1 MNDGPRVSAA
11 FDLPDSAGLPGPRG
25 QSPLTQAR
33 PDERSDL
40 SAPQRLGERPAR
52 PCADDAWTRYAT
64 PGAAWGVLALSLG
77 TTCLAW
83 QFGVD
88 HDALT
93 GAASTASVTTR
104 NAVAVVGTTASLLIF
119 GIVWAIGGTRRRAL
133 AIADRMT
140 LALRQANDTLE
151 ARVAERTALLRD
163 SHQRLAAVNE
173 QLRAVNLSFG
183 GLSAPG
189 PLAERLTAAATR
201 LRTIVPAEIA
211 LAVAFR
217 LDAVAAPEPEIGLD
231 ADASVPPA
239 ERQRWFAA
247 AIESYRAGLV
257 PTPIGGLLGHQL
269 RVPLLDGKDHVL
281 GYLML
286 GRDVGGFAAEDA
298 AVLTQFALLVASSLS
313 VHETLARE
321 RIARAEAQQADRAKE
336 EMLAIVSHE
345 LRTPLNA
352 IQGWLHALRRRRAG
366 DSELLERAVE
376 VIQRNLDT
384 QVQLVDDL
392 LDTARIVNGNLRL
405 SLQPMNLSRLL
416 QASVDSA
423 QPLAEARRIALSL
436 TIDKEAYDTV
446 GDPVRLEQVVW
457 NLLVNAIKF
466 TPPDGHIHVRLKRL
480 GWLAQLEIDD
490 DGEGIDPAFLPNA
503 FERFQQADT
512 SSTRRAGG
520 LGLGLALVQH
530 IVQAHGGQ
538 VMVRSEGRDRG
549 TCFTVSL
556 PMGARGQPD
565 TPSAPGVPPDQVNLP
580 RSDADGAT
588 AGSGPLTGLT
598 VLVVEDHDDSREVL
612 AEFLL
617 TQGAVVTQ
625 AANGNDAMSRLR
637 ALGGKASPL
646 VVLCDIAL
654 PGENGYALL
663 ARMRRF
669 EASEAA
675 PGHAPL
681 TAFALSA
688 FTREEDRQRSLQA
701 GFTDHLCKPLAQS
714 DLIERLL
721 GVLDRSG
728 HSGSPIG
735 SPTGS
740 LIGSPAAGH

>member
-1 MNDGPRVSAA
+1 MNAGPQVCAA
-11 FDLPDSAGLPGPRG
+11 FDAPDGAGMPAPLAHSALGDARAGECSDDRLPGHAGEPAGRHPAG
-25 QSPLTQAR
+25 NAW
-33 PDERSDL
+33 ERL
-40 SAPQRLGERPAR
+40 
-52 PCADDAWTRYAT
+52 AT
-64 PGAAWGVLALSLG
+64 PGAACSALALSLG
-77 TTCLAW
+77 MTWIVW
-83 QFGVD
+83 QFGFE
-88 HDALT
+88 HDPLT
-93 GAASTASVTTR
+93 GAASAGSTTAR
-104 NAVAVVGTTASLLIF
+104 NAVAVFGTTSSVLVF
-119 GIVWAIGGTRRRAL
+119 GIIWAIGGTRRRAL
-133 AIADRMT
+133 AIADHMT
-140 LALRQANDTLE
+140 RALRQANDTLE
-151 ARVAERTALLRD
+151 ARVAERTALLQD
-163 SHQRLAAVNE
+163 SNERLAAVNE
-173 QLRAVNLSFG
+173 QLRAVNRSFG
-183 GLSAPG
+183 ALSAPG
-189 PLAERLTAAATR
+189 PVTDRLTAAAAR

-217 LDAVAAPEPEIGLD
+217 RDAVASPEPEIGLD
-231 ADASVPPA
+231 ADSSISLA
-239 ERQRWFAA
+239 ECRRWTGA
-247 AIESYRAGLV
+247 AIESGNTGLA
-257 PTPIGGLLGHQL
+257 PSPIGGLLGHQL
-269 RVPLLDGKDHVL
+269 QVPLLDAQDHVC

-286 GRDVGGFAAEDA
+286 GRDVGGFATAEA
-298 AVLTQFALLVASSLS
+298 AVLSQFALLVASSLA
-313 VHETLARE
+313 VHDTLARE
-321 RIARAEAQQADRAKE
+321 RVARAEAQRADRAKE

-366 DSELLERAVE
+366 DNELLERAVE

-405 SLQPMNLSRLL
+405 ALQPMNLSLLL

-423 QPLAEARRIALSL
+423 RPLAEARRIDLSL
-436 TIDKEAYDTV
+436 AIDTEVYDTV

-457 NLLVNAIKF
+457 NLLVNAVKF
-466 TPPDGHIHVRLKRL
+466 TPPDGHIQVRLKRL

-565 TPSAPGVPPDQVNLP
+565 TPSLPGVPADLVELAAAQTAAISVGAG
-580 RSDADGAT
+580 DAIA
-588 AGSGPLTGLT
+588 PLTGLT

-612 AEFLL
+612 VEFLL
-617 TQGAVVTQ
+617 TQGAKVAQ
-625 AANGNDAMSRLR
+625 AANGNDAMTRLH
-637 ALGGKASPL
+637 ALAGDAMPL
-646 VVLCDIAL
+646 AVLCDIAL

-669 EASEAA
+669 EAREA
-675 PGHAPL
+675 PQGHAPL

-688 FTREEDRQRSLQA
+688 FTRDDDRRRSLQA
-701 GFTDHLCKPLAQS
+701 GFRDHLCKPLAQAE
-714 DLIERLL
+714 LIERLVA
-721 GVLDRSG
+721 VLERDAHRPSVRLS
-728 HSGSPIG
+728 H
-735 SPTGS
+735 
-740 LIGSPAAGH
+740 

>member
-1 MNDGPRVSAA
+1 MTGLAGDPPR
-11 FDLPDSAGLPGPRG
+11 RH
-25 QSPLTQAR
+25 Q
-33 PDERSDL
+33 
-40 SAPQRLGERPAR
+40 
-52 PCADDAWTRYAT
+52 ADDVWARFAT
-64 PGAAWGVLALSLG
+64 PGAAWSGLAVSLG
-77 TTCLAW
+77 MTWIVW
-83 QFGVD
+83 QFGFE
-88 HDALT
+88 HDALP
-93 GAASTASVTTR
+93 GAAQPGSTAAL
-104 NAVAVVGTTASLLIF
+104 NAVAVFGAASSLLVF
-119 GIVWAIGGTRRRAL
+119 GIIWAIGGTRRRAL
-133 AIADRMT
+133 AIANRMT
-140 LALRQANDTLE
+140 VALRQANDTLE
-151 ARVAERTALLRD
+151 ARVAERTALLQD
-163 SHQRLAAVNE
+163 SNERLAAVNE

-183 GLSAPG
+183 ILSAPG
-189 PLAERLTAAATR
+189 PVAGRLTAAAAR
-201 LRTIVPAEIA
+201 LRTIVPAEFA

-217 LDAVAAPEPEIGLD
+217 RDAVAAPEPEIGLD
-231 ADASVPPA
+231 ADESVPLA
-239 ERQRWFAA
+239 ERRRWTGA
-247 AIESYRAGLV
+247 AIESDRTGLA
-257 PTPIGGLLGHQL
+257 PPPIGGLLCHQL
-269 RVPLLDGKDHVL
+269 QVPLLDAQGHVH

-286 GRDVGGFAAEDA
+286 GRDVGGFATEEA
-298 AVLTQFALLVASSLS
+298 AVLSQFALLVASSLA

-321 RIARAEAQQADRAKE
+321 RVARAEAQRADRAKE

-366 DSELLERAVE
+366 DNELLERAVE

-405 SLQPMNLSRLL
+405 SLQTMNLSTLL
-416 QASVDSA
+416 RTSVDSA
-423 QPLAEARRIALSL
+423 RPLAEARRIDLSMA
-436 TIDKEAYDTV
+436 IDTEVYDTV
-446 GDPVRLEQVVW
+446 GDPVRLEQVIW

-466 TPPDGHIHVRLKRL
+466 TPPDGHVQVRLARL

-565 TPSAPGVPPDQVNLP
+565 TPSLP
-580 RSDADGAT
+580 VEPVKAAAADTAADTARTGDA
-588 AGSGPLTGLT
+588 SGPLAGLR

-612 AEFLL
+612 VEFLL
-617 TQGAVVTQ
+617 TQGAQVAQ
-625 AANGNDAMSRLR
+625 AANGTDAMTRLR
-637 ALGGKASPL
+637 ALAGDTAPL
-646 VVLCDIAL
+646 ALLCDIAL

-669 EASEAA
+669 EDGEA
-675 PGHAPL
+675 PQGHAPL

-688 FTREEDRQRSLQA
+688 FTRDDDRRRSLQA
-701 GFTDHLCKPLAQS
+701 GFHDHLCKPLVQTELLERLVAV
-714 DLIERLL
+714 IER
-721 GVLDRSG
+721 DA
-728 HSGSPIG
+728 HSPS
-735 SPTGS
+735 
-740 LIGSPAAGH
+740 AGLRH

>member
-1 MNDGPRVSAA
+1 MNAGPQVSAA
-11 FDLPDSAGLPGPRG
+11 FDTPDAAGMPAPLGQPALGDARAGEWIDDRLPGRV
-25 QSPLTQAR
+25 
-33 PDERSDL
+33 
-40 SAPQRLGERPAR
+40 GEPAGR
-52 PCADDAWTRYAT
+52 HPAGNAWECFAT
-64 PGAAWGVLALSLG
+64 PGAACSALALSLG
-77 TTCLAW
+77 MTWIVW
-83 QFGVD
+83 QFGFE
-88 HDALT
+88 HDTLT
-93 GAASTASVTTR
+93 GAASAGSTTAR
-104 NAVAVVGTTASLLIF
+104 NAVAVF
-119 GIVWAIGGTRRRAL
+119 GATSSVLVFGVIWAIGGTRRRAL
-133 AIADRMT
+133 AIADHMT
-140 LALRQANDTLE
+140 RALRQANDTLE
-151 ARVAERTALLRD
+151 ARVAERTALLQD
-163 SHQRLAAVNE
+163 SYERLAAVNE
-173 QLRAVNLSFG
+173 QLGAVNRSFG
-183 GLSAPG
+183 ALSAPG
-189 PLAERLTAAATR
+189 PVTDRLTAAATR

-217 LDAVAAPEPEIGLD
+217 RDAVASPEPEIGLD
-231 ADASVPPA
+231 ADSSIPLA
-239 ERQRWFAA
+239 ECRRWTGA
-247 AIESYRAGLV
+247 AIESGNTGLA
-257 PTPIGGLLGHQL
+257 PSPIGGLLGHQL
-269 RVPLLDGKDHVL
+269 QVPLLDAQDHVC

-286 GRDVGGFAAEDA
+286 GRDVGGFATAEA
-298 AVLTQFALLVASSLS
+298 AVLSQFALLVASSLA
-313 VHETLARE
+313 VHDTLARE
-321 RIARAEAQQADRAKE
+321 RVARAEAQRADRAKE

-366 DSELLERAVE
+366 DNELLERAVE

-405 SLQPMNLSRLL
+405 ALQPMNLSLLL

-423 QPLAEARRIALSL
+423 RPLAEARRIDLSL
-436 TIDKEAYDTV
+436 AIDTEVYDTV

-457 NLLVNAIKF
+457 NLLVNAVKF
-466 TPPDGHIHVRLKRL
+466 TRPDGHIQVRLKRL

-565 TPSAPGVPPDQVNLP
+565 TPAVPGVPADLVELAAAQTAAMSVGAG
-580 RSDADGAT
+580 DAIA
-588 AGSGPLTGLT
+588 PLTGLT

-612 AEFLL
+612 VEFLL
-617 TQGAVVTQ
+617 TQGAQVAQ
-625 AANGNDAMSRLR
+625 AANGNDAMTRLQ
-637 ALGGKASPL
+637 ALAGDTTPL
-646 VVLCDIAL
+646 AVLCDIAL

-669 EASEAA
+669 EAREA
-675 PGHAPL
+675 PQGHAPL

-688 FTREEDRQRSLQA
+688 FTRDDDRRRSLQA
-701 GFTDHLCKPLAQS
+701 GFRDHLCKPLAQAE
-714 DLIERLL
+714 LIERLVA
-721 GVLDRSG
+721 VLERDAHRPSVRLS
-728 HSGSPIG
+728 H
-735 SPTGS
+735 
-740 LIGSPAAGH
+740 

>member
-1 MNDGPRVSAA
+1 MMNAGPQGYAA
-11 FDLPDSAGLPGPRG
+11 FDAPDGAGMPAPRGHSALGDARAGEYSDDRLPGRAGEPAGRHPAG
-25 QSPLTQAR
+25 NAW
-33 PDERSDL
+33 ERF
-40 SAPQRLGERPAR
+40 
-52 PCADDAWTRYAT
+52 AT
-64 PGAAWGVLALSLG
+64 PGAACSALALSLG
-77 TTCLAW
+77 MTWIVW
-83 QFGVD
+83 QFGFE
-88 HDALT
+88 HDTLT
-93 GAASTASVTTR
+93 GAASAGSTTAR
-104 NAVAVVGTTASLLIF
+104 NAVAVLGATGSFLVF
-119 GIVWAIGGTRRRAL
+119 GIIWAIGGTRRRAL
-133 AIADRMT
+133 AIADHMT

-151 ARVAERTALLRD
+151 ARVAERTALLQD
-163 SHQRLAAVNE
+163 SNERLAAVNE
-173 QLRAVNLSFG
+173 QLRAVNRSFG
-183 GLSAPG
+183 ALSAPG
-189 PLAERLTAAATR
+189 PVTDRLTAAAAR

-217 LDAVAAPEPEIGLD
+217 RDAVASPEPEIGLD
-231 ADASVPPA
+231 ADPSIPPT
-239 ERQRWFAA
+239 ECRRWTGA
-247 AIESYRAGLV
+247 AIESDRTGVA
-257 PTPIGGLLGHQL
+257 PSPIGGLLGHQL
-269 RVPLLDGKDHVL
+269 QVPLLDAQDHVR

-286 GRDVGGFAAEDA
+286 GRDVGGFAASEA
-298 AVLTQFALLVASSLS
+298 AVLSQFALLVASSLA

-321 RIARAEAQQADRAKE
+321 RVARAEAQRADRAKE

-366 DSELLERAVE
+366 DNELLERAVE

-405 SLQPMNLSRLL
+405 ALQPMNLSLLL
-416 QASVDSA
+416 QASVDGA
-423 QPLAEARRIALSL
+423 RPLAEAHRIDLSL
-436 TIDKEAYDTV
+436 AIDTEVYDTV

-457 NLLVNAIKF
+457 NLLVNAVKF
-466 TPPDGHIHVRLKRL
+466 TPPDGHIQVRLKRL

-565 TPSAPGVPPDQVNLP
+565 TPAVPGVPADPVELAAGQSTA
-580 RSDADGAT
+580 RSAAQT
-588 AGSGPLTGLT
+588 AGAGLAAGALAGLT

-612 AEFLL
+612 VEFLL
-617 TQGAVVTQ
+617 TQGAQVAQ
-625 AANGNDAMSRLR
+625 AANGNDAMTRLR
-637 ALGGKASPL
+637 ALAGDTAPL
-646 VVLCDIAL
+646 AVLCDIAL

-669 EASEAA
+669 EASEA
-675 PGHAPL
+675 PQGHAPL

-688 FTREEDRQRSLQA
+688 FTRDDDRRRSLQA
-701 GFTDHLCKPLAQS
+701 GFRDHLCKPLAQAE
-714 DLIERLL
+714 LIERLVA
-721 GVLDRSG
+721 VLERHAHRPSVRLN
-728 HSGSPIG
+728 H
-735 SPTGS
+735 
-740 LIGSPAAGH
+740 

>member
-1 MNDGPRVSAA
+1 MNGGPRVSAA
-11 FDLPDSAGLPGPRG
+11 FDLPDGTGLPAPRG
-25 QSPLTQAR
+25 QSPLTQAGSG
-33 PDERSDL
+33 ERSDTG
-40 SAPQRLGERPAR
+40 SPQRLGERPIR
-52 PCADDAWTRYAT
+52 PCSDDVWARYAT
-64 PGAAWGVLALSLG
+64 PGAAWSVLALSLG
-77 TTCLAW
+77 MTWLAW
-83 QFGVD
+83 RFGFD
-88 HDALT
+88 RDTLD
-93 GAASTASVTTR
+93 GAASAASVTAR
-104 NAVAVVGTTASLLIF
+104 NAVAICGTTASLLMF

-151 ARVAERTALLRD
+151 ARVAERTALLQD
-163 SHQRLAAVNE
+163 SNQRLAAVNE

-189 PLAERLTAAATR
+189 PVAERLTAAAIR

-231 ADASVPPA
+231 ADESVPLA
-239 ERQRWFAA
+239 ERQRWSAA
-247 AIESYRAGLV
+247 AVESDRAGLA
-257 PTPIGGLLGHQL
+257 PTPIGGLLVHQL
-269 RVPLLDGKDHVL
+269 QVPLLDGKDHVL

-286 GRDVGGFAAEDA
+286 GRDVGGFAAEEA

-321 RIARAEAQQADRAKE
+321 RIARAEAQRADRAKE

-366 DSELLERAVE
+366 DNELLERAVE

-423 QPLAEARRIALSL
+423 QPLAEARRVELSL
-436 TIDKEAYDTV
+436 TMDAQAYETV
-446 GDPVRLEQVVW
+446 GDPVRLEQVIW
-457 NLLVNAIKF
+457 NLLVNAVKF
-466 TPPDGHIHVRLKRL
+466 TPPDGHIQVRLKRL
-480 GWLAQLEIDD
+480 GWLAQLEIED

-512 SSTRRAGG
+512 TSTRRAGG

-538 VMVRSEGRDRG
+538 VMVRSEGRGRG

-556 PMGARGQPD
+556 PMGARGQAD
-565 TPSAPGVPPDQVNLP
+565 TPSAPSVPPDQIDL
-580 RSDADGAT
+580 SLGGGAGMA
-588 AGSGPLTGLT
+588 AGGGQLTGLT

-625 AANGNDAMSRLR
+625 AANGNDAMTRLR
-637 ALGGKASPL
+637 ALGGDSAPL

-669 EASEAA
+669 EASEAR
-675 PGHAPL
+675 PGHPPL

-688 FTREEDRQRSLQA
+688 FTREDDRQRSLQA

-714 DLIERLL
+714 ELIERLL
-721 GVLDRSG
+721 GVLDRSADPGTPAGTPAGTPRPG
-728 HSGSPIG
+728 H
-735 SPTGS
+735 
-740 LIGSPAAGH
+740 

>member
-1 MNDGPRVSAA
+1 MNDRPQVSEA
-11 FDLPDSAGLPGPRG
+11 FDLSDDAGLPASRG
-25 QSPLTQAR
+25 QSPLTEAKSIESGDIGAS
-33 PDERSDL
+33 P
-40 SAPQRLGERPAR
+40 RLGEPPAR
-52 PCADDAWTRYAT
+52 PCADDVWARYAT
-64 PGAAWGVLALSLG
+64 PGAAWSVLALSLG
-77 TTCLAW
+77 MTWLAW

-88 HDALT
+88 RDPLV
-93 GAASTASVTTR
+93 GASSPDSMNAR
-104 NAVAVVGTTASLLIF
+104 NAVAVFGTTTSLLVF

-133 AIADRMT
+133 AIAKRMT
-140 LALRQANDTLE
+140 LALRQANETLE
-151 ARVAERTALLRD
+151 ARVAERTALLQD

-189 PLAERLTAAATR
+189 PVAERLTAAAIR
-201 LRTIVPAEIA
+201 LRKIVPAEIA

-217 LDAVAAPEPEIGLD
+217 LDVVAAPEPEIGLD
-231 ADASVPPA
+231 ADESVPLA
-239 ERQRWFAA
+239 ERQRWSAA
-247 AIESYRAGLV
+247 AIESDRAGLA
-257 PTPIGGLLGHQL
+257 PAPIGGLLGHQL
-269 RVPLLDGKDHVL
+269 QVPLLDGKNHVL

-286 GRDVGGFAAEDA
+286 GRDVGGFAAEEA

-321 RIARAEAQQADRAKE
+321 RIARAEAQRADRAKE

-352 IQGWLHALRRRRAG
+352 IQGWLHALRRRRTG
-366 DSELLERAVE
+366 DNELLERAVE

-405 SLQPMNLSRLL
+405 SLQPMNLLRLL

-436 TIDKEAYDTV
+436 AIDAQAYETV
-446 GDPVRLEQVVW
+446 GDPVRLEQVIW

-466 TPPDGHIHVRLKRL
+466 TPPDGHIQVRLKRL
-480 GWLAQLEIDD
+480 GWLAQLEIED

-565 TPSAPGVPPDQVNLP
+565 TPSAPSVAPDHPVDLSLEN
-580 RSDADGAT
+580 AAGTA
-588 AGSGPLTGLT
+588 AGSGQLTGLT

-617 TQGAVVTQ
+617 TQGAVVAQ
-625 AANGNDAMSRLR
+625 AANGNDAMTRLR
-637 ALGGKASPL
+637 ALEGDTAPL
-646 VVLCDIAL
+646 VLLCDIAL

-669 EASEAA
+669 EASEAH
-675 PGHAPL
+675 PGHQAL

-688 FTREEDRQRSLQA
+688 FTREDDRRRSLEA
-701 GFTDHLCKPLAQS
+701 GFIDHLCKPLAQNE
-714 DLIERLL
+714 LIERLL
-721 GVLDRSG
+721 GVLDRSA
-728 HSGSPIG
+728 HPST
-735 SPTGS
+735 PTGT
-740 LIGSPAAGH
+740 PPPGH

>member
-1 MNDGPRVSAA
+1 MNAGPQVCAA
-11 FDLPDSAGLPGPRG
+11 FDAPDGAGMPAPLAHSALGDARAGECSDDRLPGHAGEPAGRHPAG
-25 QSPLTQAR
+25 NAW
-33 PDERSDL
+33 ERL
-40 SAPQRLGERPAR
+40 
-52 PCADDAWTRYAT
+52 AT
-64 PGAAWGVLALSLG
+64 PGAACSALALSLG
-77 TTCLAW
+77 MTWIVW
-83 QFGVD
+83 QFGFE
-88 HDALT
+88 HDPLT
-93 GAASTASVTTR
+93 GAASAGSTTAR
-104 NAVAVVGTTASLLIF
+104 NAVAVFGTTSSVLVF
-119 GIVWAIGGTRRRAL
+119 GIIWAIGGTRRRAL
-133 AIADRMT
+133 AIADHMT
-140 LALRQANDTLE
+140 RALRQANDTLE
-151 ARVAERTALLRD
+151 ARVAERTALLQD
-163 SHQRLAAVNE
+163 SNERLAAVNE
-173 QLRAVNLSFG
+173 QLRAVNRSFG
-183 GLSAPG
+183 ALSAPG
-189 PLAERLTAAATR
+189 PVTDRLTAAAAR

-217 LDAVAAPEPEIGLD
+217 RDAVASPEPEIGLD
-231 ADASVPPA
+231 ADSSISLA
-239 ERQRWFAA
+239 ECRRWTGA
-247 AIESYRAGLV
+247 AIESGNTGLA
-257 PTPIGGLLGHQL
+257 PSPIGGLLGHQL
-269 RVPLLDGKDHVL
+269 QVPLLDAQDHVC

-286 GRDVGGFAAEDA
+286 GRDVGGFATAEA
-298 AVLTQFALLVASSLS
+298 AVLSQFALLVASSLA
-313 VHETLARE
+313 VHDTLARE
-321 RIARAEAQQADRAKE
+321 RVARAEAQRADRAKE

-366 DSELLERAVE
+366 DNELLERAVE

-405 SLQPMNLSRLL
+405 ALQPMNLSLLL

-423 QPLAEARRIALSL
+423 RPLAEARRIDLSL
-436 TIDKEAYDTV
+436 AIDTEVYDTV

-457 NLLVNAIKF
+457 NLLVNAVKF
-466 TPPDGHIHVRLKRL
+466 TPPDGHIQVRLKRL

-565 TPSAPGVPPDQVNLP
+565 TPSLPGVPADLVELAAAQTAAISVGAG
-580 RSDADGAT
+580 DAIA
-588 AGSGPLTGLT
+588 PLTGLT

-612 AEFLL
+612 VEFLL
-617 TQGAVVTQ
+617 TQGAKVAQ
-625 AANGNDAMSRLR
+625 AANGNDAMTRLH
-637 ALGGKASPL
+637 ALAGDAMPL
-646 VVLCDIAL
+646 AVLCDIAL

-669 EASEAA
+669 EAREA
-675 PGHAPL
+675 PQGHAPL

-688 FTREEDRQRSLQA
+688 FTRDDDRRRSLQA
-701 GFTDHLCKPLAQS
+701 GFRDHLCKPLAQAE
-714 DLIERLL
+714 LIERLVA
-721 GVLDRSG
+721 VLERDAHRPSMRLS
-728 HSGSPIG
+728 H
-735 SPTGS
+735 
-740 LIGSPAAGH
+740 

>member
-1 MNDGPRVSAA
+1 MMNAGPQGYAA
-11 FDLPDSAGLPGPRG
+11 FDAPDGAGMPAPRGHSALGDARAGECSDDRLPGRAGEPAGRHPAG
-25 QSPLTQAR
+25 NAW
-33 PDERSDL
+33 ERF
-40 SAPQRLGERPAR
+40 
-52 PCADDAWTRYAT
+52 AT
-64 PGAAWGVLALSLG
+64 PGAACSALALSLG
-77 TTCLAW
+77 MTWIVW
-83 QFGVD
+83 QFGFE
-88 HDALT
+88 HDTLT
-93 GAASTASVTTR
+93 GAASAGSTTAR
-104 NAVAVVGTTASLLIF
+104 NAVAVLGATGSFLVF
-119 GIVWAIGGTRRRAL
+119 GIIWAIGGTRRRAL
-133 AIADRMT
+133 AIADHMT

-151 ARVAERTALLRD
+151 ARVAERTALLQD
-163 SHQRLAAVNE
+163 SNERLAAVNE
-173 QLRAVNLSFG
+173 QLRAVNRSFG
-183 GLSAPG
+183 ALSAPG
-189 PLAERLTAAATR
+189 PVTQRLTAAAAR

-217 LDAVAAPEPEIGLD
+217 RDAVASPEPEVGLD
-231 ADASVPPA
+231 ADPSIPPT
-239 ERQRWFAA
+239 ECRRWTGA
-247 AIESYRAGLV
+247 AIESDRTGVA
-257 PTPIGGLLGHQL
+257 PSPIGGLLGHQL
-269 RVPLLDGKDHVL
+269 QVPLLDAQDHVR

-286 GRDVGGFAAEDA
+286 GRDVGGFAASEA
-298 AVLTQFALLVASSLS
+298 AVLSQFALLVASSLA

-321 RIARAEAQQADRAKE
+321 RVARAEAQRADRAKE

-405 SLQPMNLSRLL
+405 ALQPMNLSLLL
-416 QASVDSA
+416 QASVDGA
-423 QPLAEARRIALSL
+423 RPLAEARRIDLSL
-436 TIDKEAYDTV
+436 AIDTEVYDTV

-457 NLLVNAIKF
+457 NLLVNAVKF
-466 TPPDGHIHVRLKRL
+466 TPPDGHIQVRLKRL

-565 TPSAPGVPPDQVNLP
+565 TPAVPGVPADPVELTAAQSAA
-580 RSDADGAT
+580 RSAAQT
-588 AGSGPLTGLT
+588 AGAGLEAGPLTGLT

-612 AEFLL
+612 VEFLL
-617 TQGAVVTQ
+617 TQGAQVAQ
-625 AANGNDAMSRLR
+625 AANGNDAMTRLR
-637 ALGGKASPL
+637 ALAGDTAPL
-646 VVLCDIAL
+646 AVLCDIAL

-669 EASEAA
+669 EASET
-675 PGHAPL
+675 PQGHAPL

-688 FTREEDRQRSLQA
+688 FTRDDDRRRSLQA
-701 GFTDHLCKPLAQS
+701 GFRDHLCKPLAQAE
-714 DLIERLL
+714 LIERLVA
-721 GVLDRSG
+721 VLERHAHRPSVRLN
-728 HSGSPIG
+728 H
-735 SPTGS
+735 
-740 LIGSPAAGH
+740 